1 MRRTR
6 IDLEKALKLESE
18 SLLILYFPSTSHNDL
33 PDIPYIGRYTQ
44 NFIDAAGKYRKV
56 DIGKLL
62 TYIDPEY
69 QIEVPVLTDPEGGFF
84 EWAYLYGKSK
94 KTQEIHDQ
102 ALEKGQYVYVLVNP
116 AYDFVKIGKAVNPQS
131 RVKQINGAGTVS
143 EWKLYWALPVTDD
156 YRVEYLVH
164 QHFAD
169 KRLGS
174 DQGSDRE
181 FFQVTK
187 EEAIEA
193 ILFIAEDYYNGDPTF
208 Y

>member
-1 MRRTR
+1 MRRDR
-6 IDLEKALKLESE
+6 ITLEEALKLESE
-18 SLLILYFPSTSHNDL
+18 SLLTIYYPSTSPIDL
-33 PDIPYIGRYTQ
+33 PSIPYIEKYTQ
-44 NFIDAAGKYRKV
+44 NFIDATGKYRKV
-56 DIGKLL
+56 EIGKLL
-62 TYIDPEY
+62 SYIDPEY
-69 QIEVPVLTDPEGGFF
+69 QIEVEVLSDPEGGFY
-84 EWAYLYGKSK
+84 EWSYLYGKSRRV
-94 KTQEIHDQ
+94 QEIHDQ
-102 ALEKGQYVYVLVNP
+102 ALEKGQYVYVLINP

-131 RVKQINGAGTVS
+131 RVRQINGAGTVS
-143 EWKLYWALPVTDD
+143 EWKLYWAMPVTDD

-193 ILFIAEDYYNGDPTF
+193 IMFIAEDYDNGEPTF